1 MRPAEVAAAQ
11 RKVNQAAGLLRKASQ
26 RLAEAQD
33 LDVYGSRFVATKQDA
48 AAAGELV
55 ALALSEHPHV
65 EVVVLVCPRSTPS
78 PRPV

>member
-1 MRPAEVAAAQ
+1 VRPAEVAAAQ

-55 ALALSEHPHV
+55 ALALSE
-65 EVVVLVCPRSTPS
+65 VVVLVCPRSTPS